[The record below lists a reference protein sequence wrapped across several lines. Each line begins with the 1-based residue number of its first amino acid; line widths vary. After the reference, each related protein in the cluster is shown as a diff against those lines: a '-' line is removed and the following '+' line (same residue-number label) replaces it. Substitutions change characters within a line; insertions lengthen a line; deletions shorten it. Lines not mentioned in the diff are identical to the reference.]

1 MRKNNKTLVE
11 TPVIAKQIEAMIW
24 TIRGQQ
30 VLLDRDLANLYG
42 VETKRLNE
50 QVRRNIER
58 FPKRFRFQLSKEE
71 FLELVAN
78 CDRFKSLKHSSA
90 PAFVFTEEGVAMLSA
105 VLHSEIA
112 ITVSIQIMDAFVA
125 MRKFIAKNALVLKR
139 LDQIELKQIETDQKF
154 EKIFSK
160 LEKRSTVSEEKIF
173 FDGQIFDAYMFVCAR
188 IKEAKREIVL
198 IDNYIDESILILFDK
213 RSCGVS
219 AKIFT
224 EKMNEKLKLD
234 IEKHNSQ
241 YAAISVEIYK
251 RSHDRFLCI
260 DDKVYHFGA
269 SLKDL
274 GKKWFA
280 VTLLKDCVPEELVDR
295 INNTKL

>member
-1 MRKNNKTLVE
+1 MRKNNKTLME

-58 FPKRFRFQLSKEE
+58 FPERFRFQLSKEE

-90 PAFVFTEEGVAMLSA
+90 PAFAFTEEGVAMLSA

-112 ITVSIQIMDAFVA
+112 IAVSIQIMDAFVA
-125 MRKFIAKNALVLKR
+125 MRKFIAKNTLVLKR

-154 EKIFSK
+154 EKIFCR
-160 LEKRSTVSEEKIF
+160 LEKHSIVSEEKIF

-198 IDNYIDESILILFDK
+198 IDNYIDESILTLFDK
-213 RSCGVS
+213 RSYGVS

-234 IEKHNSQ
+234 VEKHNSQ

-295 INNTKL
+295 INNSKL